1 MSKSLDLKVLRAA
14 LDESAATWEMD
25 EANPV
30 VQMTEDERVRMLGFS
45 PPPTVASL
53 SQAVKADKAAP
64 AITAELVAS
73 ETSIGA
79 PAKFDQRNIGGRNF
93 TTVVKNQ
100 GGCGSCV
107 AFGTVG
113 VLETTYQRQTNNPN
127 SGINLSEAHLFYCHG
142 GEEGRTCANGWW
154 PENALKKVRDKGLA
168 TDDKYPYTAT
178 QQSCAVGS
186 GWQNSKLT
194 SLGHTK
200 LSTRAA
206 MKNWIATRGSITGCF
221 IVYQDFFSYSGGV
234 YRHVTGN
241 SAGGHC
247 VEICGYDDSQA
258 AWICKNSWGTG
269 WGEAGYFRIGYGQ
282 CQIESWAGPY
292 GSTGVV
298 MRAWANNKR
307 VSGLWS
313 NDAANNAHVY
323 LSGIGW
329 RRLQNN
335 RTATHH
341 AMLIEL
347 AGARARGRR
356 VNALINGN
364 EVQEIYVI

>member
-1 MSKSLDLKVLRAA
+1 MSKSLDPKTLRSA
-14 LDESAATWEMD
+14 LDETAATWEMN
-25 EANPV
+25 ETNPIAL
-30 VQMTEDERVRMLGFS
+30 MSEDERVRMLGFA
-45 PPPTVASL
+45 PPPGTMSL
-53 SQAVKADKAAP
+53 SRAVKADEDAP
-64 AITAELVAS
+64 AITIEAIAN
-73 ETSIGA
+73 ETNIGA
-79 PAKFDQRNIGGRNF
+79 PVRFDNRNIGGKNF
-93 TTVVKNQ
+93 TTAVKNQ

-107 AFGTVG
+107 AFATVG
-113 VLETTYQRQTNNPN
+113 VLETTFQRQNNSHN
-127 SGINLSEAHLFYCHG
+127 SGINLSEAHLFYCHA

-154 PENALKKVRDKGLA
+154 PDNALKKVRDKGLA
-168 TDDKYPYTAT
+168 TDDKYPYTSS
-178 QQSCAVGS
+178 QQACAVGS
-186 GWQNSKLT
+186 GWQNSKAT
-194 SLGHTK
+194 SLGHSK
-200 LSTRAA
+200 LSTRSA

-234 YRHVTGN
+234 YRHVTGD

-292 GSTGVV
+292 GSTGVT

-307 VSGLWS
+307 VTGLWS
-313 NDAANNAHVY
+313 NDSAKNAHVF
-323 LSGIGW
+323 LAGMGW
-329 RRLQNN
+329 KRLQNN
-335 RTATHH
+335 RSATQH

-356 VNALINGN
+356 VNALIDQN
-364 EVQEIYVI
+364 EVQELYVI